1 MPNLL
6 VPWSR
11 QASAPFLSLSCTVRL
26 GCILFAF
33 LTECRQ
39 EDMDVVRLGLN
50 EAFNT
55 AINCHVE
62 SGTIFA
68 EGTIPEPSTPHI
80 GKGVALVAW
89 QQPLCTPVYIDAL
102 PSQIAQMITH
112 ISTQH

>member
-55 AINCHVE
+55 AINGSYGLRCAHLKR
-62 SGTIFA
+62 A
-68 EGTIPEPSTPHI
+68 ERPDNIC
-80 GKGVALVAW
+80 
-89 QQPLCTPVYIDAL
+89 PLDAR
-102 PSQIAQMITH
+102 
-112 ISTQH
+112 